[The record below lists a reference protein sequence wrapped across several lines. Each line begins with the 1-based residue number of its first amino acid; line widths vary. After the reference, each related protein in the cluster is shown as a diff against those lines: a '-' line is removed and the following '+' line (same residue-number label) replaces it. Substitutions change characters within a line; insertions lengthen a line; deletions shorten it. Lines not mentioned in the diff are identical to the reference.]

1 MMELN
6 TRVQVRTNN
15 QLKER
20 ATKTLDRMG
29 IDMPTA
35 INMFLTQIVNDQKLP
50 FQPSTTPYTNTIHET
65 ETKPPTPIRN
75 INNPTNPTNQLVVN
89 DARPINEATAR
100 PQVP

>member
-1 MMELN
+1 MELN

-50 FQPSTTPYTNTIHET
+50 FQPSTTPYTNTIHQT
-65 ETKPPTPIRN
+65 ETKPPPPPPN
-75 INNPTNPTNQLVVN
+75 SNHPTNPTTQHHL
-89 DARPINEATAR
+89 DQAPPLKEATAR

>member
-1 MMELN
+1 MELN

-75 INNPTNPTNQLVVN
+75 INKPTNQLVVD

>member
-50 FQPSTTPYTNTIHET
+50 FQPSTTPYTITIHET
-65 ETKPPTPIRN
+65 ETKPPPPSETSTTP
-75 INNPTNPTNQLVVN
+75 PTPPTSSS
-89 DARPINEATAR
+89 
-100 PQVP
+100 